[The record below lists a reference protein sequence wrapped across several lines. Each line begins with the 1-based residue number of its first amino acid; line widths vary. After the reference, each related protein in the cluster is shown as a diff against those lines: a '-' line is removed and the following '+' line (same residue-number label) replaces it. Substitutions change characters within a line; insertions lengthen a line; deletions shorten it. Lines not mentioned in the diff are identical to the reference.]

1 MGGSRW
7 SDEDYN
13 LSVGSKLD
21 SHGTAFTYD
30 ADVKAAKV
38 AAAVAP
44 KLDPKSMKSNPLDPS
59 GIKVRESRDSDA
71 HPNSKGVIVG
81 LDVTGSMG
89 EQSHIVH
96 GRLSALMGLL
106 TRKGY
111 LEDPQILYAAVG
123 DAFSDRAPL
132 QLGQFESGVEM
143 EDDLSKFWI
152 EGGGGGTA
160 QESYDLLMY
169 FAARHTAMD
178 CFEKRGQKGY
188 LFIIGD
194 ESPYPSIK
202 KTVVKQFLDID
213 IEADIPTELIAEELK
228 QKFECFFVLPT
239 HASNARDH
247 RVVENWGR
255 LFGKEHILK
264 IDDSSGTPELIA
276 TQIGLCEG
284 TTDVDAAVTD
294 MKDVGTSDSTAM
306 VVANSVSK
314 AYAGGKIAKVPAG
327 TLTPSSASSGAKRL

>member
-152 EGGGGGTA
+152 EGGGGGSS
-160 QESYDLLMY
+160 QESYELLMY

-178 CFEKRGQKGY
+178 CLEKRGKKGY
-188 LFIIGD
+188 FFLIGD
-194 ESPYPSIK
+194 ESPYDKVSAAAVK
-202 KTVVKQFLDID
+202 KVFDID
-213 IEADIPTELIAEELK
+213 LQADISTDEIVKELK
-228 QKFECFFVLPT
+228 EKFECFFILPAR
-239 HASNARDH
+239 ASNAGDTKMRA
-247 RVVENWGR
+247 RWKE
-255 LFGKEHILK
+255 LFGAQHFLV
-264 IDDSSGTPELIA
+264 IDESDGTAQLIA
-276 TQIGLCEG
+276 TQIGLVEG
-284 TTDVDAAVTD
+284 NTDVDSVVKD

-314 AYAGGKIAKVPAG
+314 AYAGGALAKVPAG
-327 TLTPSSASSGAKRL
+327 TLAPSDGGSAVKRL